1 MAWFCA
7 GMRFCFW
14 LLVCM
19 GINIYVCLRVDVSI
33 VVMGDANDTIEYDK
47 RASELSNA
55 ALHMK

>member
-1 MAWFCA
+1 
-7 GMRFCFW
+7 
-14 LLVCM
+14 M

-33 VVMGDANDTIEYDK
+33 VVMGDASDTIEYDK